1 MEGLLITA
9 RAVHFA
15 SVISLNGVLA
25 FECLVAAPAFRAAGA
40 SEAATAALRRRL
52 RFLAWPSLAFAL
64 VSGAAWLVAV
74 AATIS
79 GEPLAAVLSQ
89 GTLRVVLIDTRFGE
103 DWLLRLACA
112 VVIAALLAAR
122 RESLRRVDPPTRWV
136 GLILATLLLASL
148 AWAGHGAAT
157 AGAAGNLHLAG
168 DVLHLAAAGTWL
180 GTLLPLA
187 LLLGEAHRGG
197 EACWQTVARA
207 ATRRFSVVATVS
219 VVALLAGGMVNTWF
233 LAGTV
238 PALVGTEYGHLLLSK
253 ISLFVA
259 MLVVASVNLLQLT
272 PRLTG
277 AAASQATGQLRR
289 NALIEATLGYAVV
302 AIVALLGI
310 LPPGLQTQP
319 GWPFPFRFDF
329 AALSIGAGIAVAI
342 LAALIFVCCVGA
354 VAAAAAGRYRT
365 TAGLAAG
372 LALCSAAAWAP
383 LRGAVELAYP
393 TSFYAPAQPYAAN
406 SVVRGASIYAADC
419 AACHGTSGKG
429 DGPAAAGLPI
439 QPANL
444 TEAHLFA
451 HTPGELFWWVSH
463 GRANGAMPGFADVLK
478 PSRRW
483 DVINFIRARAAG
495 VQSGAVGSTLTTE
508 ATAPVPDFAFEVGG
522 TQTTLRQM
530 LERGPL
536 LLVLYEPPAPVARL
550 EELAAGQPRLAAAG
564 LRVVAVKLGDGSDG
578 DEAAPA
584 VVVHVSRKVD
594 KSLALFRAPGSS
606 ESELMLD
613 RSGNVR
619 LRWTAS
625 NLAPPDR
632 LVAEAE
638 RVARAPLPHRA
649 MPVTSTN

>member
-25 FECLVAAPAFRAAGA
+25 FECLVAAPAFLAAGA

-52 RFLAWPSLAFAL
+52 RFLAWLSLAFAL

-122 RESLRRVDPPTRWV
+122 RESLQRVDPSIRWV

-180 GTLLPLA
+180 GTLLPFA

-207 ATRRFSVVATVS
+207 ATRRFSVVAIVS

-238 PALVGTEYGHLLLSK
+238 PALVGTEYGQLLLSK

-259 MLVVASVNLLQLT
+259 MVVVASVNLLRLT

-302 AIVALLGI
+302 ATVALLGI

-354 VAAAAAGRYRT
+354 VAAAAGRYRI

-383 LRGAVELAYP
+383 LRGAVKHAYP
-393 TSFYAPAQPYAAN
+393 TSFYAPAQPYAAG

-419 AACHGTSGKG
+419 AACHGASGKG

-439 QPANL
+439 RPANL
-444 TEAHLFA
+444 TEAQLPTLPA
-451 HTPGELFWWVSH
+451 SC
-463 GRANGAMPGFADVLK
+463 
-478 PSRRW
+478 
-483 DVINFIRARAAG
+483 
-495 VQSGAVGSTLTTE
+495 SGGS
-508 ATAPVPDFAFEVGG
+508 ATAAP
-522 TQTTLRQM
+522 TLRC
-530 LERGPL
+530 P
-536 LLVLYEPPAPVARL
+536 VLP
-550 EELAAGQPRLAAAG
+550 
-564 LRVVAVKLGDGSDG
+564 
-578 DEAAPA
+578 
-584 VVVHVSRKVD
+584 
-594 KSLALFRAPGSS
+594 
-606 ESELMLD
+606 MC
-613 RSGNVR
+613 
-619 LRWTAS
+619 
-625 NLAPPDR
+625 
-632 LVAEAE
+632 
-638 RVARAPLPHRA
+638 
-649 MPVTSTN
+649 